1 MRLDCSKYSGDAPKA
16 GALIIV
22 EKKLPRPFGTAAP
35 AGRQPGVV
43 LASVSRV
50 PAILLTY
57 A

>member
-1 MRLDCSKYSGDAPKA
+1 MRLDLQQVFWRRPQGWRINNR
-16 GALIIV
+16 G
-22 EKKLPRPFGTAAP
+22 KKLPRPFGTAAP